1 MAINPFQAPINYAV
15 DVQSPFEAAL
25 GGFKLGAGVAEV
37 EATRAARERALTAQT
52 ALGDLF
58 KNPNAT
64 AADYARVTAFLPKD
78 QAAIVQQ
85 GFEAQTKEQQQ
96 NTLKQG
102 AQVYTAIK
110 SGNLPVA
117 QMQLT
122 EQAKALRE
130 AGKEKEAQGFDDLS
144 NLIRMN
150 PTGAQAT
157 IALTIAGLPGGK
169 EFLENADKA
178 LSTQRQEALQPS
190 VLGKSVADANAAVAD
205 AERKVAEA
213 KDTPARLKA
222 EQELRVAQAD
232 KAKADAATAKV
243 TSEFAER
250 NALAALNLNKAQI
263 ENYAAQQDIARQNA
277 RIAVMQADAAKESN
291 ALKRQELQ
299 LKIET
304 AQEARDQ
311 SVRDKYSQAQNVLAT
326 FDNTLVSVD
335 KILNNWGKTEDGK
348 IDPNLSNRT
357 VKSATG
363 PVQSRIFTTSQD
375 VADFEEQVGALES
388 QAFLSQVEKMRGLG
402 ALTEREGAR
411 LVNALASL
419 SLRQSPKQLAENL
432 LIVRDLMQKA
442 RSSAEAKYG
451 DLQSGAPSTGN
462 SVKVGNET
470 FTRPANFTDAQWS
483 AYKQS
488 VGVK

>member
-1 MAINPFQAPINYAV
+1 MVQPINYMGMIPQPDLARSLASGLQLGTGIREMQQQRV
-15 DVQSPFEAAL
+15 AAEQAQAAKQQLASDVEAARADGSQQAWL
-25 GGFKLGAGVAEV
+25 GMIAKYPQFREAFGDVRKGLGEEQVKNEFFSAFEV
-37 EATRAARERALTAQT
+37 SNALEANQPLIAADRLRKDIAARENSGQDARLYKQALERIEAGDSKRAQSGINEILSVLDPDRFEKTVKAKTTA
-52 ALGDLF
+52 
-58 KNPNAT
+58 AT
-64 AADYARVTAFLPKD
+64 AP
-78 QAAIVQQ
+78 
-85 GFEAQTKEQQQ
+85 
-96 NTLKQG
+96 
-102 AQVYTAIK
+102 
-110 SGNLPVA
+110 
-117 QMQLT
+117 
-122 EQAKALRE
+122 
-130 AGKEKEAQGFDDLS
+130 
-144 NLIRMN
+144 
-150 PTGAQAT
+150 
-157 IALTIAGLPGGK
+157 
-169 EFLENADKA
+169 
-178 LSTQRQEALQPS
+178 
-190 VLGKSVADANAAVAD
+190 AAVQKAM
-205 AERKVAEA
+205 AEA
-213 KDTPARLKA
+213 TKA
-222 EQELRVAQAD
+222 EQEALNAVATAKDDVAKAEAERLLAVAQAD
-232 KAKADAATAKV
+232 KAKVEADVALATKPSVISEAASKAATAKV

-250 NALAALNLNKAQI
+250 KELAALNLNKAQI
-263 ENYAAQQDIARQNA
+263 ENYATQQDIARQNA

-335 KILNNWGKTEDGK
+335 KILNNWGKTKDGK

-375 VADFEEQVGALES
+375 VADFEEQVGSLES

-451 DLQSGAPSTGN
+451 DLQSESTAPAAIRNVT
-462 SVKVGNET
+462 V
-470 FTRPANFTDAQWS
+470 D
-483 AYKQS
+483 Y
-488 VGVK
+488 